1 MDSTDEDVLD
11 VLWRNVLGD
20 WDNPKAHDGFL
31 QMAWERG
38 ELGRAAGK
46 YRAVLEDPGRQ
57 ELAQAKMKA
66 AALLAMQEMEG
77 IKSSPH
83 AAPRWLVWVA
93 GALCAAALGLLAWA
107 LVR

>member
-1 MDSTDEDVLD
+1 MDSSDDDVLD
-11 VLWRNVLGD
+11 VLWRNVLED

-38 ELGRAAGK
+38 ELGSAAGK
-46 YRAVLEDPGRQ
+46 YRAALEDPARQ

-77 IKSSPH
+77 SKSSPH
-83 AAPRWLVWVA
+83 SAPRWILWVA